1 MDARDV
7 RARLAAVLEAETR
20 ATARRANARDMTARE
35 RMTSE
40 LGRRDLDADPGL
52 STGRARAHDAQTHH
66 LDAFA
71 HRETNRSTAIDARM
85 LFGVVFAKKSVV
97 VSSDS
102 FARPDETRWTLD
114 LTNAGFPYVECRD
127 VCLFMPTTQRA

>member
-52 STGRARAHDAQTHH
+52 STGRARTHDA
-66 LDAFA
+66 
-71 HRETNRSTAIDARM
+71 
-85 LFGVVFAKKSVV
+85 
-97 VSSDS
+97 
-102 FARPDETRWTLD
+102 
-114 LTNAGFPYVECRD
+114 
-127 VCLFMPTTQRA
+127 